1 MYVFIYLFIYLSWY
15 STHRGSIELSVPLD
29 YSPQQTK
36 KLPVKVQNWLKVS
49 LFFFLRNHLNY
60 TNLNSLIYKSLYCY

>member
-1 MYVFIYLFIYLSWY
+1 MAFIYLFIYLCMYVFIYLFIYLSWY

-36 KLPVKVQNWLKVS
+36 KLPVKVQN
-49 LFFFLRNHLNY
+49 
-60 TNLNSLIYKSLYCY
+60 